1 MALLAARILRNYPR
15 LNAHYTDDNLELSP
29 RIDLGIAVVTDE
41 GLVRLCSRELTLW
54 RKELVPAGKDLVR
67 LTRKGRLRGPLERRV
82 RALAFGRWR
91 LILRRHHKSSKLSVD
106 YQGADRAG
114 FLKYLQDPTV
124 PRGSS

>member
-1 MALLAARILRNYPR
+1 LRDYPR
-15 LNAHYTDDNLELSP
+15 LTAHYADDDLELSP

-41 GLVRLCSRELTLW
+41 GLVRPYSREPTLW
-54 RKELVPAGKDLVR
+54 RKEFVPAVRDLVR

-82 RALAFGRWR
+82 RALAFRRWR

-106 YQGADRAG
+106 HQGADRAG